1 MLLNRTSTLAVISA
15 FLSPVADILA
25 PMTEAPAAAPEAASP
40 FDETGSKLLLREA
53 LPEATAEAPVPA
65 AELEIVS
72 AVTVAV
78 S

>member
-25 PMTEAPAAAPEAASP
+25 PKTDEPETALSEFSSDSKRAASA
-40 FDETGSKLLLREA
+40 LL
-53 LPEATAEAPVPA
+53 PKA
-65 AELEIVS
+65 AIDPSVLTLADTFPLVS
-72 AVTVAV
+72 AVTVEV